1 MSKFK
6 TQNSHTGFKPLD
18 NQMNIHSLSSSI
30 QGEDLQTIDTAL
42 AGFSTCED
50 KNALALAITKTC
62 KLNSDLYPLEKL
74 LRQVSYLDCLTKD
87 LCIAVQYPLIYKITK
102 VFTTHNCFNLK
113 F

>member
-1 MSKFK
+1 MNKFK

-18 NQMNIHSLSSSI
+18 NQMNMHSLSSV
-30 QGEDLQTIDTAL
+30 QGEDLENIDAILERNPTR
-42 AGFSTCED
+42 ED
-50 KNALALAITKTC
+50 KNALALAIIKTC
-62 KLNSDLYPLEKL
+62 KLNSNLYPLERL
-74 LRQVSYLDCLTKD
+74 LRQVSYFDCLTKD